1 MGDLM
6 ATEPVKS
13 TKTNTPIKLKRLVQC
28 AILDLIWASI
38 ATGVAIVLN
47 LPAQFGG
54 SASGLRVVR
63 DFLYGMGTALGPPLV
78 WMVASAFLIW
88 LAWNQKN
95 RRSIWG
101 VIALTFFGAAE
112 VIGALGEPIT
122 YELLNPV
129 TSNLLLA
136 VIQAGNIIIPLTM
149 MVFGIREWR
158 RRWSETRQIQNVT

>member
-1 MGDLM
+1 M
-6 ATEPVKS
+6 
-13 TKTNTPIKLKRLVQC
+13 
-28 AILDLIWASI
+28 
-38 ATGVAIVLN
+38 AIVLN

-54 SASGLRVVR
+54 SASGLRVGQ

-101 VIALTFFGAAE
+101 VIAPTFFGAAE

-122 YELLNPV
+122 YKLLNPA

-136 VIQAGNIIIPLTM
+136 VIQAGKSSS
-149 MVFGIREWR
+149 R
-158 RRWSETRQIQNVT
+158 